1 MRVLSSL
8 LIAVQAEWIRVV
20 KDPTVERSHAIN
32 KLATANKLANRLAI
46 YSKGG
51 NPDLDGEEF
60 NPLYSRVQQH
70 NNKYF
75 NKLESVLMDGDCG
88 LMYKPSKKDKETGRR
103 RRSTTSSL
111 ALDADDLKNL
121 CDDMEGE
128 DDDACILNEDGSIAG
143 MDNDPNSAAFM
154 RRNKSF
160 DLDPTKFVKNARK
173 VHTSIKKFTTIF
185 LQNCENEEGTRNDKR
200 LKRNL
205 IMLSRRVRDGIR
217 AGYTTIEEVEGTKW
231 KRLYPKT
238 PKSGPDGKDGM
249 SWSEF
254 FMGKATPKTGGSQDE

>member
-8 LIAVQAEWIRVV
+8 LIAVQAEWSRVE
-20 KDPTVERSHAIN
+20 KDPTVERKHAIN

-51 NPDLDGEEF
+51 NPDLVDEEF
-60 NPLYSRVQQH
+60 NPLYYKVQQH

-88 LMYKPSKKDKETGRR
+88 LMYKPKKNKETGRR
-103 RRSTTSSL
+103 RRSTGSSL

-128 DDDACILNEDGSIAG
+128 GDDECNLNNDGSIAG
-143 MDNDPNSAAFM
+143 MDNDPSSNELM

-185 LQNCENEEGTRNDKR
+185 LQNCENAEGTRNDKR

-205 IMLSRRVRDGIR
+205 IMLSRRMRDGIR
-217 AGYTTIEEVEGTKW
+217 VGHTTVEEVGGTKW

-254 FMGKATPKTGGSQDE
+254 FMGKATPKTRGSQDE